1 MKSEHRKEVIRL
13 VLIPSPARFMTAS
26 EDGMICFWNFSLV
39 CTRKISLQT
48 SKQHKMN
55 VTDVA
60 YMHNASRIVVATV
73 RHELCFFDS
82 TTTELSNRVVD
93 VPDII
98 GAALTV
104 VF

>member
-1 MKSEHRKEVIRL
+1 M
-13 VLIPSPARFMTAS
+13 
-26 EDGMICFWNFSLV
+26 V
-39 CTRKISLQT
+39 CTRKIALQT

-60 YMHNASRIVVATV
+60 FMHNASRIVVATV

-98 GAALTV
+98 GTAPSIVCDLCV
-104 VF
+104 YLFLFISRIIPSVSRPNLILMISHGH